1 MCFSVNFTKF
11 LRTPLTE
18 HLRWL
23 LQRYLG
29 ICNHLFKYPRAW
41 VSVIFAVIFDI
52 FNKLAPDLFV
62 QKKLVKG
69 FVIFN
74 KLTVDLFVQK

>member
-1 MCFSVNFTKF
+1 MCFPVNFTKF
-11 LRTPLTE
+11 LRTLLTE

-29 ICNHLFKYPRAW
+29 ICNHLFKFPRAW
-41 VSVIFAVIFDI
+41 VSVIFDI

-74 KLTVDLFVQK
+74 KLTVDLFAQK